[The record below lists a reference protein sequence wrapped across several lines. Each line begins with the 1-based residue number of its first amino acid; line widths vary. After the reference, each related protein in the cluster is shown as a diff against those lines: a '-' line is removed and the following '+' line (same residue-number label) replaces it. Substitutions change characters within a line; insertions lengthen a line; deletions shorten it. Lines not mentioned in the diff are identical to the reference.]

1 MSAQLPDAPVAP
13 SIPIPAAGAPT
24 VARGGGW
31 ARSLGIA
38 IPAGVLVAIFFLCFV
53 WPLFGTVPAPTGGNI
68 LDANQSAFSEGH
80 FLGTDAVG
88 NDIWSRLLYGGRASL
103 EIALAV
109 QLIGLVLGGGVGAI
123 AGYRGGAADLIVS
136 RVVDVLIAFPVLVL
150 ALAVAES
157 LGPSKLNT
165 IFALSFF
172 SVPAFARISRAATLQ
187 LREQTFILAARLSG
201 TSGSRILLRHVAP
214 NILPQL
220 ITFGLLGMG
229 VIIIIE
235 GALSFF
241 GLGVPP
247 PAPSWGNMIA
257 DGQGVLSAEPRL
269 VLIPSAALF
278 ITVLAFNLLG
288 DALRARWSAA

>member
-24 VARGGGW
+24 VARGRGW
-31 ARSLGIA
+31 ARWLGIA

-68 LDANQSAFSEGH
+68 LEANQPAFSEGH

-103 EIALAV
+103 EIAVAV

-150 ALAVAES
+150 ALAIAES
-157 LGPSKLNT
+157 LGPGKPTT

-201 TSGSRILLRHVAP
+201 TSGSRILLRHVTP

-278 ITVLAFNLLG
+278 ITVLAFNMLG

>member
-24 VARGGGW
+24 VSRRRGW
-31 ARSLGIA
+31 TRSLGIA
-38 IPAGVLVAIFFLCFV
+38 IPAAVLGVIFFLCFV

-165 IFALSFF
+165 ICALSFF